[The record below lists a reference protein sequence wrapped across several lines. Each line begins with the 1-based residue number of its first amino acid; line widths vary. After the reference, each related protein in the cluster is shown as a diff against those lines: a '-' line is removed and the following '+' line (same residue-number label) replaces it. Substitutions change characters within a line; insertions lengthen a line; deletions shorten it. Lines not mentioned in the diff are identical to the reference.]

1 MTTFARKLV
10 MADPWRAS
18 RFTNAEPVS
27 RANRQERLDE
37 WLNSFHP
44 AKAVSLQQTDWSID
58 HVSYL
63 ALFSNF

>member
-1 MTTFARKLV
+1 VTTFARKLI

-18 RFTNAEPVS
+18 RFTNAEAIHS
-27 RANRQERLDE
+27 GDRQKRLDE